1 MKLTAILAL
10 ALITVASAGEFTVTI
25 PFSASQVELRE
36 MANYTAVSVPGMQTI
51 SATGAPALPQ
61 MSTAIALPAGM
72 QAVSVEVVDVT
83 WTAIR
88 GRHTVLPVTEQ
99 VPISLMGDTE
109 IPLPCPNQSI
119 YSSSQVFPQVAAR
132 LNNSSMLLG
141 FPVAYA
147 DVYPVRWN
155 PASGVVEVMDNLQ
168 LRITT
173 SPADNYTVRARS
185 AQSEARTRTLVEN
198 SVVNPEMVQ
207 ASGAVIIPSRDLTYG
222 EYVVI
227 ATPAYESYAQEFADW
242 KTRKGIPTSVYT
254 TTWIQSQYSCADLQ
268 QEIRAFLTD
277 CRDEGVEYVLI
288 WGDDNIIAGR
298 DAIITTSSDYTEYPP
313 VDLYW
318 ADINDSSPGADLWN
332 SNGNGIWGESGDTVD
347 YHPDLF
353 TGRASVN
360 STGEAQIFIDKV
372 LAYEQVGSTDYFETA
387 PIEMRVGY
395 TTELLWGSPYWCY
408 GSAGAEIISNYVPS
422 SSWEEEKCYDS
433 SNANSP
439 SITTAM
445 INAGPAH
452 VYHAS
457 HGSQTYFSLPGG
469 SYSTSDFMALTNI
482 SGGGLPAI
490 WNSISCLIGYLDGY
504 ECMGDAWLASP
515 NGGGFGGFN
524 ARYGWGNPS
533 NPGYGDSEVLCAK
546 IYDEHWNENANT
558 LGAMHFM
565 GKDELNPGSSSYMD
579 WCVKEYNLFGEPEL
593 PVWTADAVQLS
604 ASHPS
609 SISGATTVA
618 VTVTAGGSPVS
629 GARVCLYK
637 GDDWSTAEVYEVA
650 TTNGSGQVNIPVAP
664 TTTGT
669 MLVTAWAY
677 NNITYLGSLNVG
689 ETGVND
695 ESGTALTV
703 NSVSAPWPNPASTTA
718 AIPFSLANAG
728 TASVQ
733 VFDLAGRSVATLAAD
748 EFSAGQHTLNWNLT
762 GSNGAPV
769 PSGFYSVVVTT
780 GNAVMTERVMV
791 IR

>member
-1 MKLTAILAL
+1 M
-10 ALITVASAGEFTVTI
+10 
-25 PFSASQVELRE
+25 
-36 MANYTAVSVPGMQTI
+36 
-51 SATGAPALPQ
+51 
-61 MSTAIALPAGM
+61 
-72 QAVSVEVVDVT
+72 
-83 WTAIR
+83 
-88 GRHTVLPVTEQ
+88 
-99 VPISLMGDTE
+99 
-109 IPLPCPNQSI
+109 
-119 YSSSQVFPQVAAR
+119 
-132 LNNSSMLLG
+132 
-141 FPVAYA
+141 
-147 DVYPVRWN
+147 
-155 PASGVVEVMDNLQ
+155 
-168 LRITT
+168 
-173 SPADNYTVRARS
+173 
-185 AQSEARTRTLVEN
+185 
-198 SVVNPEMVQ
+198 
-207 ASGAVIIPSRDLTYG
+207 
-222 EYVVI
+222 
-227 ATPAYESYAQEFADW
+227 
-242 KTRKGIPTSVYT
+242 
-254 TTWIQSQYSCADLQ
+254 
-268 QEIRAFLTD
+268 
-277 CRDEGVEYVLI
+277 
-288 WGDDNIIAGR
+288 
-298 DAIITTSSDYTEYPP
+298 
-313 VDLYW
+313 
-318 ADINDSSPGADLWN
+318 
-332 SNGNGIWGESGDTVD
+332 
-347 YHPDLF
+347 
-353 TGRASVN
+353 N

>member
-1 MKLTAILAL
+1 MKFVSILAL

-313 VDLYW
+313 LE
-318 ADINDSSPGADLWN
+318 LQRQR
-332 SNGNGIWGESGDTVD
+332 
-347 YHPDLF
+347 HM
-353 TGRASVN
+353 GR
-360 STGEAQIFIDKV
+360 
-372 LAYEQVGSTDYFETA
+372 
-387 PIEMRVGY
+387 
-395 TTELLWGSPYWCY
+395 
-408 GSAGAEIISNYVPS
+408 
-422 SSWEEEKCYDS
+422 
-433 SNANSP
+433 
-439 SITTAM
+439 
-445 INAGPAH
+445 
-452 VYHAS
+452 
-457 HGSQTYFSLPGG
+457 
-469 SYSTSDFMALTNI
+469 
-482 SGGGLPAI
+482 
-490 WNSISCLIGYLDGY
+490 
-504 ECMGDAWLASP
+504 
-515 NGGGFGGFN
+515 
-524 ARYGWGNPS
+524 
-533 NPGYGDSEVLCAK
+533 
-546 IYDEHWNENANT
+546 
-558 LGAMHFM
+558 
-565 GKDELNPGSSSYMD
+565 
-579 WCVKEYNLFGEPEL
+579 
-593 PVWTADAVQLS
+593 
-604 ASHPS
+604 
-609 SISGATTVA
+609 
-618 VTVTAGGSPVS
+618 
-629 GARVCLYK
+629 
-637 GDDWSTAEVYEVA
+637 
-650 TTNGSGQVNIPVAP
+650 
-664 TTTGT
+664 
-669 MLVTAWAY
+669 
-677 NNITYLGSLNVG
+677 
-689 ETGVND
+689 
-695 ESGTALTV
+695 
-703 NSVSAPWPNPASTTA
+703 
-718 AIPFSLANAG
+718 
-728 TASVQ
+728 
-733 VFDLAGRSVATLAAD
+733 
-748 EFSAGQHTLNWNLT
+748 
-762 GSNGAPV
+762 
-769 PSGFYSVVVTT
+769 
-780 GNAVMTERVMV
+780 ER
-791 IR
+791 